1 MYGLSS
7 NIFAAI
13 PSLQASYPLLVWFMT
28 RRSFPWLNFLFLLF
42 ALLMGFASVYMC
54 HHYVLDVLVGYIYAT
69 ASYLLV
75 SIVCDL
81 VEEKDIE
88 DQNLKK

>member
-1 MYGLSS
+1 
-7 NIFAAI
+7 
-13 PSLQASYPLLVWFMT
+13 
-28 RRSFPWLNFLFLLF
+28 
-42 ALLMGFASVYMC
+42 MGFASVYMC

-81 VEEKDIE
+81 VEVKDIE